1 MGSKK
6 ENQRLREDLVSEG
19 MSWKSGL
26 EFLEHYK
33 DDVSGLSPRLIEAA
47 IRAALSR
54 VADLEGENKKLRAI
68 AGLFERPQP
77 HDKKCDCKLCKA
89 HPFLSSLSDKGTP
102 EEKAALEWT
111 MMKGADDS
119 DRACMAQGRIDE
131 RDAQVALLGE
141 ALNIMMDTFRCS
153 PRNVDHEREAD
164 AYAKATAAL
173 AAPEVVAV
181 REIRWC
187 PTCND
192 IPHGLMVGTEECSIC
207 GDTVLKHSAVILKR
221 EGAAERND
229 KDGG

>member
-1 MGSKK
+1 MFIKLTGIEMKQK
-6 ENQRLREDLVSEG
+6 NGFMEGHKPTGNRNPVWIDTDEIIMYEMTTGEHVDLGVPATFITLR
-19 MSWKSGL
+19 
-26 EFLEHYK
+26 
-33 DDVSGLSPRLIEAA
+33 
-47 IRAALSR
+47 
-54 VADLEGENKKLRAI
+54 
-68 AGLFERPQP
+68 
-77 HDKKCDCKLCKA
+77 
-89 HPFLSSLSDKGTP
+89 
-102 EEKAALEWT
+102 
-111 MMKGADDS
+111 
-119 DRACMAQGRIDE
+119 
-131 RDAQVALLGE
+131 AQVALMGE

-229 KDGG
+229 TSGEGE